1 MRAAEA
7 VFAALA
13 AGREG
18 HDEPAAYA
26 EAFRGSWVHNELYAA
41 RNSRPAFRWG
51 LLAGTVYRGIDLWP
65 RGRTPWTLRHRAPDH
80 ATLRQAPATTP
91 IASHNQYGVHTVDR
105 PPSVSRSHQT
115 RITTRKDRG

>member
-26 EAFRGSWVHNELYAA
+26 EAFRGSWVHDELYAV

-51 LLAGTVYRGIDLWP
+51 LLAGTVYSGIELWL
-65 RGRTPWTLRHRAPDH
+65 RGRTPWTLRHRH
-80 ATLRQAPATTP
+80 ADGG
-91 IASHNQYGVHTVDR
+91 ASRARSEEHTSELQSLMRTSYAVFCLNK
-105 PPSVSRSHQT
+105 QT
-115 RITTRKDRG
+115 ANDS